1 MARLNLEMQATVSA
15 MTPGD
20 ADEQAALAATVR
32 RMRAQGADD
41 ETIEARIQHEVGKL
55 MLRDGGAP
63 EE

>member
-1 MARLNLEMQATVSA
+1 MARLNLEMQATVTA

-20 ADEQAALAATVR
+20 ADQQAELAATVR

-55 MLRDGGAP
+55 MLRDGREP
-63 EE
+63 VE